1 MLLLIMKKI
10 VRIFAVEVA
19 GLYITSQIAQGLAF
33 EYELEGLVITGI
45 ALAIAMYLVKPI
57 VNVLLLPLNMIT
69 LGLFK
74 FLSHAVTIYIV
85 DIALSQFQVQG
96 FHFPGLVSR
105 YLDLPSI
112 TLAEGPLAYVA
123 FSVLLS
129 VITALLG

>member
-1 MLLLIMKKI
+1 MKKI

-57 VNVLLLPLNMIT
+57 VNVLLLPLNMVT

-96 FHFPGLVSR
+96 FNFPGLVSR
-105 YLDLPSI
+105 YLDLPAI
-112 TLAEGPLAYVA
+112 TFAEGPLAYVA